1 MLLVFLMPKTEQFEI
16 LIFISCSFYLIILSK
31 NNAII
36 IEQNKTKYPIANL
49 KRKIKTFTLCQGI
62 LVYLTFL

>member
-1 MLLVFLMPKTEQFEI
+1 MPKTEQFEI
-16 LIFISCSFYLIILSK
+16 LLFISCPFYLVIILK

-36 IEQNKTKYPIANL
+36 IEQSKSKYPIANL
-49 KRKIKTFTLCQGI
+49 KRKIKTFTLCHGI